1 MLISRYYVAMA
12 IQNRISVTL
21 SPRMKKALELA
32 AGLDGSTTA
41 TYASQLLSS
50 AVKAE
55 LKDSPVLYDKWLQLE
70 KEAMEHESWDDVVS
84 PMTIP
89 VDEDQLVKQVSVKGW
104 FLSGDNPDGYL
115 VGTDKNVLHGKSA
128 SGFIRSKRGETKG
141 FGTLMQ
147 QTDITKYIDNKLSLS
162 AYIKTKDVKGWVGLW
177 ARIDDKN
184 LEVLWFDNMQS
195 KPIKGTSGW
204 KKYETKF
211 EIPKESVTLSFGIL
225 LVGPGNAWIN
235 NVELNELSDNKKKS
249 LKDLKVELGF

>member
-1 MLISRYYVAMA
+1 MA

-50 AVKAE
+50 AIKAE

-70 KEAMEHESWDDVVS
+70 KEAMEHESWDDIVS
-84 PMTIP
+84 PMIIP
-89 VDEDQLVKQVSVKGW
+89 FDEGQQVAQAAIKGW
-104 FLSGDNPDGYL
+104 FLSGDNPDGYR
-115 VGTDKNVLHGKSA
+115 VGADKEVVHNKAA
-128 SGFIRSKRGETKG
+128 SGFIRSKRYETKG

-147 QTDITKYIDNKLSLS
+147 QIDITKYIGSQLSLS
-162 AYIKTKDVKGWVGLW
+162 AYIKTKDVKGWAGLW
-177 ARIDDKN
+177 ARLDNKD

-195 KPIKGTSGW
+195 KPIKGSTDW

-211 EIPKESVTLSFGIL
+211 DIPKESVTLSLGVL
-225 LVGPGNAWIN
+225 LVGSGNVWIN
-235 NVELNELSDNKKKS
+235 NVELNELSDNERKE
-249 LKDLKVELGF
+249 LKDLQIALDF

>member
-1 MLISRYYVAMA
+1 MA

-50 AVKAE
+50 AIKVE

-70 KEAMEHESWDDVVS
+70 KEAMERESWDDVVS
-84 PMTIP
+84 PMIIP
-89 VDEDQLVKQVSVKGW
+89 VDESQLVKQVSVKGW

-115 VGTDKNVLHGKSA
+115 VGTDKNVLHDKSA
-128 SGFIRSKRGETKG
+128 SGFIRSKRDDTKG

-147 QTDITKYIDNKLSLS
+147 QTDITDHIGNKLSFS

-177 ARIDDKN
+177 ARVDDNN

-195 KPIKGTSGW
+195 KPIKGTTDW

-211 EIPKESVTLSFGIL
+211 EIPKDGVTLSFGIL
-225 LVGPGNAWIN
+225 LVGPGSAWIN
-235 NVELNELSDNKKKS
+235 NVELNELSDNKKES
-249 LKDLKVELGF
+249 LKDLQVELGF

>member
-1 MLISRYYVAMA
+1 MA
-12 IQNRISVTL
+12 IQNRISLTL

-50 AVKAE
+50 AIRAE

-70 KEAMEHESWDDVVS
+70 KEAMEHESWDDIVS
-84 PMTIP
+84 PMIIP
-89 VDEDQLVKQVSVKGW
+89 VDEGQLVTQASVKGW

-115 VGTDKNVLHGKSA
+115 VGIDKEVLYNKSV
-128 SGFIRSKRGETKG
+128 SGFIRSKRDETKG

-147 QTDITKYIDNKLSLS
+147 QTDITHYIGRKLSLS

-177 ARIDDKN
+177 ARLDDKD
-184 LEVLWFDNMQS
+184 LKVLWFDNMQN
-195 KPIKGTSGW
+195 KPIKGTNNW

-211 EIPKESVTLSFGIL
+211 DIPKESATLSFGVL

-235 NVELNELSDNKKKS
+235 DVELNELSDDKRKE
-249 LKDLKVELGF
+249 LKDLQIDLAF